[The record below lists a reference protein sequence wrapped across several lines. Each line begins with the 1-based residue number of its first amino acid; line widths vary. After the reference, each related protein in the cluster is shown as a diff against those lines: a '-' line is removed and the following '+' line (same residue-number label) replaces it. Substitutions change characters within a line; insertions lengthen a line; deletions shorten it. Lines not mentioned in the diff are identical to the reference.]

1 MPEISVIIPT
11 YQHGDTLS
19 ACLDSIFGQT
29 FKDIEVIVVNDGST
43 DNTEEILK
51 PYLDKII
58 YKKIANSGA
67 PKARNTGFGL
77 SKGRFVIFCDADL
90 ILKPEMLR
98 LLYDALKENPKATYA
113 YGGFRFGF
121 GRFKALPWSGNRLR
135 KLNYIHTSALI
146 RRDDFIGFDE

>member
-11 YQHGDTLS
+11 YQHARHD
-19 ACLDSIFGQT
+19 CRVFESIFGQT

-67 PKARNTGFGL
+67 PKQGTR
-77 SKGRFVIFCDADL
+77 
-90 ILKPEMLR
+90 
-98 LLYDALKENPKATYA
+98 ALASPVAA
-113 YGGFRFGF
+113 
-121 GRFKALPWSGNRLR
+121 S
-135 KLNYIHTSALI
+135 
-146 RRDDFIGFDE
+146 